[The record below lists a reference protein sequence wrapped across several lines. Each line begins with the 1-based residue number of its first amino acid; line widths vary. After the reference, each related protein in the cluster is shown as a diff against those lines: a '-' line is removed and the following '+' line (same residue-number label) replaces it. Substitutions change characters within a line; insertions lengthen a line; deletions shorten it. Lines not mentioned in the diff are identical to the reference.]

1 MKKRNPAFF
10 LIAAMLTVGF
20 NPSILAINLERDI
33 NDTGEVDS
41 GTLFIPYAFY
51 NDNTEFAVATVLAS
65 TAKLQPQ
72 SSSLINAFVSSNDT
86 YSAFMAVQDYQ
97 IPFFKRLFVNAQLM
111 ISDWGELESY
121 QDGNPAFPDGR
132 AGSATSDKDNFVL
145 ASGPD
150 NYARMKFRFILPIG
164 EGAKSPIHEFR
175 TVAGLLAEGYE
186 AGGNQWN
193 PFSSGRTTLD
203 IEPFYR
209 EQDVE
214 DEHGREFRNLTS
226 GVKLQF
232 EYDNL
237 DWYKNPSYGSRTRLS
252 FTRDWGLNDD
262 SNTWTAIQF
271 EFSKFVPL
279 QKSEKTRQR
288 VLAFNF
294 WTSDVPT
301 HDSYHHEKGEQVF
314 HRAPL
319 FEGSTLGGIDRQRG
333 YPTSRFHDRSA
344 VNYSM
349 EYRHIPTNSMLEN
362 IPLINKLYIP
372 WWQYVVFVEAGSV
385 ADNWAFDD
393 LHKHIKVTAGAGLRL
408 SVAGLVIRVDLA
420 GSDEGGEVQM
430 FFGHIF

>member
-1 MKKRNPAFF
+1 MTVT
-10 LIAAMLTVGF
+10 LIVGF
-20 NPSILAINLERDI
+20 IPSGLAINLERDV

-41 GTLFIPYAFY
+41 QTLVIPYAFY
-51 NDNTEFAVATVLAS
+51 NDNTEFAIATVLAS

-86 YSAFMAVQDYQ
+86 YSAFMAVQNYQ
-97 IPFFKRLFVNAQLM
+97 IPFFKRLFVDAQLM
-111 ISDWGELESY
+111 LSDWGEIESY
-121 QDGNPAFPDGR
+121 QDGNPEFTDER
-132 AGSATSDKDNFVL
+132 AGSATSDKDNFIL
-145 ASGPD
+145 ATGPD

-164 EGAKSPIHEFR
+164 EGAKGPIHEFQ
-175 TVAGLLAEGYE
+175 TIDGLLAEGFE
-186 AGGNQWN
+186 AGGGSWN
-193 PFSSGRTTLD
+193 PLRSGRTTLD

-209 EQDVE
+209 DQDLE
-214 DEHGREFRNLTS
+214 DDFDREFRNVTS
-226 GVKLQF
+226 GIKLQF
-232 EYDNL
+232 EYDNT
-237 DWYKNPSYGSRTRLS
+237 DWYKNPTYGSRTRFS
-252 FTRDWGLNDD
+252 VTRDWGLEDD

-271 EFSKFVPL
+271 DYSKYVPL
-279 QKSEKTRQR
+279 PKSDKTRQR

-301 HDSYHHEKGEQVF
+301 HDSYHHVNGEKVF

-319 FEGSTLGGIDRQRG
+319 FEGSTLGGLDRQRG

-344 VNYSM
+344 VNYSV
-349 EYRHIPTNSMLEN
+349 EYRHIPVSSMLAS

-393 LHKHIKVTAGAGLRL
+393 LHKHMKVSAGAGLRL

-430 FFGHIF
+430 FFGHTF